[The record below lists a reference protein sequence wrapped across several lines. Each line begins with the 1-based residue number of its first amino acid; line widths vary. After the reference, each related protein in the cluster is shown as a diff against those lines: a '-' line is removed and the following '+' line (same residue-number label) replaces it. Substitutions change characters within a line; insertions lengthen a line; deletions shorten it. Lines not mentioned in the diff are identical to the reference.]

1 MALEYRATADSL
13 AADQPGRHEWFRE
26 TRFGRWFLG
35 TEIWRRYVLTE
46 ALDTLTGIARCRVPH
61 GCHILDLGCGHGT
74 AAPLLETRFLPRR
87 ITGLDIDPELIDRGK
102 ALVDEAHLSVPIEL
116 RNGSATAIPLAD
128 SSADLVLC
136 HQLLHHMVAQR
147 EALAEM
153 HRVLRPG
160 GLLLV
165 AESCRNFIESK
176 RVRLL
181 FRHPAESQRNS
192 DGYVD
197 LIRASG
203 LQVEERDI
211 ATESTWWSLPDLGLG
226 RRLSD
231 LAPSNVGGEPSEVL
245 IVGERLP

>member
-1 MALEYRATADSL
+1 MALEYRATADVL
-13 AADQPGRHEWFRE
+13 AAERPAHHDWVRE

-35 TEIWRRYVLTE
+35 TKIWRRYVLTE
-46 ALDTLTGIARCRVPH
+46 ALDTLTGLARYRVPR
-61 GCHILDLGCGHGT
+61 GCYILDVGCGHGS

-128 SSADLVLC
+128 GSADLVLC

-181 FRHPAESQRNS
+181 FRHPAESQRNA

-197 LIRASG
+197 LIRAAG
-203 LQVEERDI
+203 FQVEERDI
-211 ATESTWWSLPDLGLG
+211 ATESPWWSLPDLGLG
-226 RRLSD
+226 RRLAD
-231 LAPSNVGGEPSEVL
+231 LAPSNVGGEPTEVL